1 MTIKRFVV
9 VMVVL
14 FLALVG
20 LISHGFAIDLLAG
33 TDSHAGWEE
42 RELVVQKSVKDK
54 NTVIVTDEPVGS
66 VFIHQTGCKLK
77 LALVPGE
84 NWELADTR
92 IYVGTEP
99 VPTAGRKL
107 LVPVT
112 ASFPYRTKF
121 SKTEKYHLLELD
133 LVDDLKID
141 FQTMGDTVDLNICV
155 YAQVRAKN
163 AETSTSKK
171 DNPST
176 ENEDA
181 WARGLDEGDTISYG
195 DTAGYSLIFTLDEAA
210 VEMFRKN
217 VSKNPEFETT
227 KAKIEILH
235 YYVEARRANR
245 DPVTLEYETILGF
258 DEDGNVNATDFDY
271 RNVVKPLVAVYAE
284 EVPDTYYPDR
294 YTREMTNLASDVIAA
309 VSLDEGQT
317 WKRTNLSRAADRS
330 SFRLDPSSAPYYEQ
344 GFDFPGEV
352 KKPNVKVQG
361 NNIMVAWTSKFA
373 RSGNPTYSLPE
384 FLEDENGEQLLD
396 GEGNP
401 IPHPYYEEDIW
412 GVGGAQR
419 SKDYTK
425 VEDGFPDLEIP
436 FSVVWVC
443 RGFVEQDG
451 TIVWMKPERLTS
463 GRRDAEQVAV
473 ASSPAGFAIVWQE
486 DPDGL
491 RPGDGAG
498 PGHGWSGATTNH
510 KTDIW
515 YTYILMEDFQLID
528 EEFVSGGD
536 PKCDPEDDDKG
547 GGRPKALVPMRL
559 PVRLTD
565 NDTLNTDNMRIDFSL
580 LKSTVP
586 ETVSDLYPD
595 ADPGKL
601 YVLYKNDLEAF
612 EPAVSDYGL
621 EYQNTDIEPAGCDDD
636 CGGGGG
642 QGIGSGEG
650 GGSHQYGLAHPDLL
664 WRYDVDP
671 DNPYILFHEK
681 TNNQGV
687 IKYVAVTADG
697 RLLDGDTGASRCNIM
712 LQNYQKPDGSYSA
725 WAIIG
730 YEESKGTG
738 SGPPERDGDEGC
750 GCGDDDYEKLP
761 GEGGGSDRYYP
772 DRGKNV
778 VYHSFDF
785 QNPDVVSGGDILN
798 PQEVEEYPLDSG
810 VYQLSWLKDKD
821 GLPLYDWKGEP
832 LPNYE
837 NARRP
842 RFIIQ
847 SKQMA
852 TAGKGADYKGTVMV
866 SVFKMGREGKGR
878 PADVMMVRWEA
889 SRNDPGN
896 PYDFKYLATRE
907 FTTGMDGEFDIVD
920 WQNLS
925 SVTPIDYTVEYTTKE
940 EPYNRIYNW
949 EQTEEN
955 LMDYTWDEPGLNA
968 RAHRGFIRGDFL
980 AIAYVYTPNWRQAR
994 NGHDIYNCYVRRSF
1008 DGGKTWTTDPL
1019 GDGVTSYE
1027 IMKDLEGNRYVETY
1041 DLVAGEFEP
1050 ARNISLFKNNKEIA
1064 IEPRLVGMPGTTNTV
1079 VTDLLKELV
1088 PDLQAAVGTSVVLF
1102 DQDRQNPDSFWMTY
1116 GTEETPYKDDDGEW
1130 QDGEPVDLYYSF
1142 STDRGES
1149 FFTEEEPTFLNSDT
1163 NEEHPFY
1170 NWNWLAKDKRGIEI
1184 EQAESQIRYL
1194 PDGSVFYAIW
1204 NESSEEGSDAIFR
1217 RIFRAALE
1225 GDIINIKVNP
1235 REGAEE

>member
-1 MTIKRFVV
+1 MTIQRFVV
-9 VMVVL
+9 VLLVI
-14 FLALVG
+14 FLTLVG

-33 TDSHAGWEE
+33 TDSHGGWDE
-42 RELVVQKSVKDK
+42 RELVVQRSVKDK
-54 NTVIVTDEPVGS
+54 NSVTVVDIPVGS
-66 VFIHQTGCKLK
+66 VFIRQTSSKLK
-77 LALVPGE
+77 LAIAPDEG
-84 NWELADTR
+84 WELADTR
-92 IYVGTEP
+92 IYIGLGD
-99 VPTAGRKL
+99 VPTAGNRV

-133 LVDDLKID
+133 LVDDLNVN
-141 FQTMGDTVDLNICV
+141 FQSINDTVDLNICV
-155 YAQVRAKN
+155 YTQVRAKD
-163 AETSTSKK
+163 AVSSTSKK
-171 DNPST
+171 DNTST
-176 ENEDA
+176 VNENA
-181 WARGLDEGDTISYG
+181 WARGLGEEDTIKYG
-195 DTAGYSLIFTLDEAA
+195 DTSGYSLIFTLVADESD
-210 VEMFRKN
+210 MFRKN
-217 VSKNPEFETT
+217 VSKNPECETT

-245 DPVTLEYETILGF
+245 DPVTLEYETIVNF
-258 DEDGNVNATDFDY
+258 DAEGNVAETAIEY

-284 EVPDTYYPDR
+284 EIPGTYYPDR
-294 YTREMTNLASDVIAA
+294 YTREMTSLASDVFAA

-352 KKPNVKVQG
+352 KKPNVKQQG
-361 NNIMVAWTSKFA
+361 NNILVAWTSKYA

-384 FLEDENGEQLLD
+384 FLKDENGELILD

-401 IPHPYYEEDIW
+401 TPHPYYEEDIW
-412 GVGGAQR
+412 GVSGAQR

-425 VEDGFPDLEIP
+425 VEDGFPGLEIP

-443 RGFVEQDG
+443 RGFIEQDG

-473 ASSPAGFAIVWQE
+473 ASSPAGFAVVWQE

-515 YTYILMEDFQLID
+515 YTYILMEDFQKID
-528 EEFVSGGD
+528 DDFVSGGD
-536 PKCDPEDDDKG
+536 PKYDPDDPDKG
-547 GGRPKALVPMRL
+547 GGRPKALVPMKL

-565 NDTLNTDNMRIDFSL
+565 NDTLNTDNMRIDASL
-580 LKSTVP
+580 LTSNLPPKVST
-586 ETVSDLYPD
+586 DYPN
-595 ADPGKL
+595 ADPEKL
-601 YVLYKNDLEAF
+601 YVLYKSELDAYVPPDPEDEVILAQTSEF
-612 EPAVSDYGL
+612 E
-621 EYQNTDIEPAGCDDD
+621 TTGCDDD

-650 GGSHQYGLAHPDLL
+650 GGSHKYGLAHPTLL
-664 WRYDVDP
+664 WRYDGND
-671 DNPYILFHEK
+671 PYILFHEK

-697 RLLDGDTGASRCNIM
+697 RLLDGDTGSSRCNIM

-750 GCGDDDYEKLP
+750 GCGDDDYVKEP
-761 GEGGGSDRYYP
+761 GEGSGSDRYYP

-798 PQEVEEYPLDSG
+798 PQEVVQLEESG
-810 VYQLSWLKDKD
+810 VYELSWLVDVD
-821 GLPLYDWKGEP
+821 GNPLYDWKGDP

-847 SKQMA
+847 SKAMA
-852 TAGKGADYKGTVMV
+852 IAGKADDQKGTVMV
-866 SVFKMGREGKGR
+866 SVFKMGTEGKGR

-889 SRNDPGN
+889 SRNDKGN
-896 PYDFKYLATRE
+896 PYAFSNLATRIE
-907 FTTGMDGEFDIVD
+907 FLSSDYHEIVD

-925 SVTPIDYTVEYTTKE
+925 SVTPIDYTVEYTTKG
-940 EPYNRIYNW
+940 EPYNRIYSW
-949 EQTEEN
+949 EQTVDN
-955 LMDYTWDEPGLNA
+955 LLDYTWEEPGINA

-1041 DLVAGEFEP
+1041 EIAAGEFEP
-1050 ARNISLFKNNKEIA
+1050 ARNISLFKNNKAIA

-1079 VTDLLKELV
+1079 VTEKILELV
-1088 PDLQAAVGTSVVLF
+1088 PDLQEAIGSSVVLF
-1102 DQDRQNPDSFWMTY
+1102 DQDKQNTRSFWMTF
-1116 GTEETPYKDDDGEW
+1116 GTEATPYKDDDGEW
-1130 QDGEPVDLYYSF
+1130 QDGGALDLFYSF

-1149 FFTEEEPTFLNSDT
+1149 FLTEEEPNFLKSDT
-1163 NEEHPFY
+1163 NEDNPFY
-1170 NWNWLAKDKRGIEI
+1170 QWNWLAKDRRGMEI

-1194 PDGSVFYAIW
+1194 PNGSVFYAIW

-1217 RIFRAALE
+1217 RIFRGTQV
-1225 GDIINIKVNP
+1225 GDIIGIVVPPK
-1235 REGAEE
+1235 ETTEE